1 MEDTIK
7 QTEESTAPDIKKQG
21 GTDAEK
27 EAVNVAT
34 SSPEH
39 DIPPAENDNRREGDE
54 TLGVP

>member
-7 QTEESTAPDIKKQG
+7 QTGENTTTDIKKQG
-21 GTDAEK
+21 GTDAER
-27 EAVNVAT
+27 EGVDVAK